1 MSSID
6 TTSSPAL
13 DPAKTDWDF
22 AEVWI
27 DPLLSP
33 PYVLL
38 LLGDSAGHYRVHDP
52 AENYQVVFSSA
63 TYDEAQTWLLEDEYE
78 PVEGQFSASA
88 KDDG

>member
-1 MSSID
+1 MMKKID

-22 AEVWI
+22 VEVWI

-33 PYVLL
+33 PYLL
-38 LLGDSAGHYRVHDP
+38 LLMGEPSGSCRVHDP
-52 AENYQVVFSSA
+52 ADGYKVVFSSA

-78 PVEGQFSASA
+78 PIEGRLTESAL
-88 KDDG
+88 

>member
-1 MSSID
+1 MMQKID

-22 AEVWI
+22 VEVWI

-33 PYVLL
+33 PYLL
-38 LLGDSAGHYRVHDP
+38 LLMGEPSGSCRVHDP
-52 AENYQVVFSSA
+52 ADGYKVVFSSA

-78 PVEGQFSASA
+78 PIEGRIAASEL
-88 KDDG
+88 